1 LKTSFHANLLPK
13 LERESSFPFPIK
25 INPLKCTFFTAVA
38 RPIAANVLAA
48 WRQAGIHIS
57 MDES

>member
-1 LKTSFHANLLPK
+1 LPK

-38 RPIAANVLAA
+38 RPIAANVVAY
-48 WRQAGIHIS
+48 WRGSGFTNVQAG
-57 MDES
+57 